1 MKMTGGEAVV
11 GALEANGVDTLFGM
25 PGVHNLAIYDA
36 LLDSGIRHIV
46 ARHEQGAAFMAE
58 GYARASGRVGVCL
71 VTSGPA
77 LLNTATPLG
86 SAWCDSVPV
95 LALASQ
101 IPSAAIGTEKGYIH
115 ECRDQLGC
123 LQPVTAWVARA
134 DSVAAIPAVVEEA
147 FARMTRGRPRP
158 VAVEVPCDVLDSS
171 DEIPPRDAPP
181 MMEVPVPAA
190 AQVERAAGMLRQAR
204 RPAILAGGGLIT
216 SGAATPLRRLAER
229 LEAPVFTTILGKGSL
244 PEDHP
249 LAAGSCAVH
258 PAAREYLAGCDA
270 VLAVGTRFTDEET
283 VGFQM
288 RLPGLIHLDIDP
300 AELGRNY
307 EPEIGIT
314 GDAGAFLTALLDELG
329 GAPPEPAN
337 AISPRS
343 AEVARLRHFI
353 LEDSRAVEPD
363 GVALVE
369 ILRAALPRE
378 TVIVSDLTLAAYWCR
393 RLLDVYEPRSYV
405 YPWGFC
411 TLGFGLP
418 AGIGAKLAR
427 PEQPVVV
434 IAGDGG
440 FMFNCQELAVAA
452 QFGIEIVVLVFN
464 NGGFGVMKPQQEQR
478 YGRTLAVDLANPDF
492 VMLARSFGLRG
503 RRVDRLDELGPALTE
518 ALAGG
523 CWVIEVTLPVPL
535 QVMEPAPR
543 LLHEALKSG

>member
-1 MKMTGGEAVV
+1 MKNFPEVSP
-11 GALEANGVDTLFGM
+11 GAQSKR
-25 PGVHNLAIYDA
+25 LAQA
-36 LLDSGIRHIV
+36 
-46 ARHEQGAAFMAE
+46 
-58 GYARASGRVGVCL
+58 
-71 VTSGPA
+71 
-77 LLNTATPLG
+77 
-86 SAWCDSVPV
+86 
-95 LALASQ
+95 
-101 IPSAAIGTEKGYIH
+101 
-115 ECRDQLGC
+115 
-123 LQPVTAWVARA
+123 
-134 DSVAAIPAVVEEA
+134 
-147 FARMTRGRPRP
+147 
-158 VAVEVPCDVLDSS
+158 
-171 DEIPPRDAPP
+171 
-181 MMEVPVPAA
+181 
-190 AQVERAAGMLRQAR
+190 ERAAALLGEAR
-204 RPAILAGGGLIT
+204 RPVILAGGGLIT
-216 SGAATPLRRLAER
+216 SGAGAPLRRLAER
-229 LEAPVFTTILGKGSL
+229 LDAPVFTTILGKGSL

-258 PAAREYLAGCDA
+258 PEARKYLAGCDA
-270 VLAVGTRFTDEET
+270 VLAIGTRFTDEET

-307 EPEIGIT
+307 EPEVGIA
-314 GDAGAFLTALLDELG
+314 GDAGASLAALLNALG
-329 GAPPEPAN
+329 GAA
-337 AISPRS
+337 AATASATSPRS
-343 AEVARLRHFI
+343 VEVARLRYRI

-452 QFGIEIVVLVFN
+452 QFGIEMVVLVFN

-478 YGRTLAVDLANPDF
+478 YRRTLAVALVNPDF
-492 VMLARSFGLRG
+492 AMLAHSFGLRG
-503 RRVDRLDELGPALTE
+503 RRVDKLDELGPALTE
-518 ALAGG
+518 ALTGG
-523 CWVIEVTLPVPL
+523 CWVIEVTSPVPL
-535 QVMEPAPR
+535 QIMEPAPR
-543 LLHEALKSG
+543 LLHEALKSS